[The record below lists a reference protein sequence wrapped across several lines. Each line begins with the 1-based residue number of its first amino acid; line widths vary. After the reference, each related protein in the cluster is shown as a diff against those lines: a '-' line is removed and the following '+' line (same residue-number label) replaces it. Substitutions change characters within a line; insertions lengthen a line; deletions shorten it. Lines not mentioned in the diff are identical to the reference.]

1 MEMPKPR
8 LGLREFFLQIGSI
21 ITLYVSAITLL
32 SLLFEIID
40 YAYRPLNGGYYRPSI
55 SWPVAMLIVIFPLFV
70 MFSWMLQRAYDAHPD
85 RKTSILRRILVY
97 ITIFLSIG
105 VIAGDLIA
113 VLYYY
118 LDGQIITTGFMLK
131 VLAVFCVAVLIFV
144 YYISDLRNKLNK
156 KTELVFISIAAL
168 IVILSV
174 GFGFSVL
181 GSPRTQRLM
190 RIDENKIRDLE
201 QVQNQITNYW
211 SQKGRLP
218 QTLSELNDSIGG
230 FETPKDPDT
239 NADYVYQKTA
249 VAGFKLCTT
258 FNTDNMSDT
267 DSPYPYSYYGIR
279 NSNWKHSKGN
289 VCFDRTIDPE
299 LYPPRKTIMQ

>member
-85 RKTSILRRILVY
+85 RKTSILRSILVY

-218 QTLSELNDSIGG
+218 QTLM
-230 FETPKDPDT
+230 P
-239 NADYVYQKTA
+239 
-249 VAGFKLCTT
+249 
-258 FNTDNMSDT
+258 
-267 DSPYPYSYYGIR
+267 
-279 NSNWKHSKGN
+279 
-289 VCFDRTIDPE
+289 
-299 LYPPRKTIMQ
+299 IMFTKKQL